1 MIYADT
7 SVLAAYYFPEPLS
20 ARAERTLTAQPGPVV
35 SDLVEVELFS
45 AAARKVRRREV
56 TRHDAGLALARF
68 AEHLEAGLYT
78 RVAIERPH
86 YVMARTWISTF
97 ELPLRTLDAL
107 HLAVATSRQL
117 QLVTADESLAGSAKA
132 LGIGV
137 ELLRARKKRE
147 RSAEHSRRD

>member
-20 ARAERTLTAQPGPVV
+20 AVAERMLIAQRGPVV

-56 TRHDAGLALARF
+56 TRQGASLALARF
-68 AEHLEAGLYT
+68 EEHLESGLYT

-86 YVMARTWISTF
+86 YAMARTWIGTF

-107 HLAVATSRQL
+107 HLAVTASHQL
-117 QLVTADESLAGSAKA
+117 QLATADESLAASAKT
-132 LGIGV
+132 LGLDV
-137 ELLRARKKRE
+137 ELLRPRKKR
-147 RSAEHSRRD
+147 

>member
-20 ARAERTLTAQPGPVV
+20 VAAERILTAQPSPVV

-68 AEHLEAGLYT
+68 AEHLEGGLYS
-78 RVAIERPH
+78 RVAIERSH
-86 YVMARTWISTF
+86 YVMARTWIGTF
-97 ELPLRTLDAL
+97 TLPLRTLDAL
-107 HLAVATSRQL
+107 HLAAVTSRQL
-117 QLVTADESLAGSAKA
+117 QLVTADESLAASAKA
-132 LGIGV
+132 LGIDV
-137 ELLRARKKRE
+137 ELLRPRKKR
-147 RSAEHSRRD
+147 